1 MINDKN
7 SRLVIEVFLFLTDKL
22 GSTPKRTKTEDVV
35 NTDENTAIS
44 EFCESD
50 NVKIELN
57 EDEDIDEMEII
68 KIEVPENCIFDTY
81 PCKRQRMEE
90 MDSGQ
95 QSQFHITNSS
105 INEEKLE
112 TCSKENIKTP
122 NGSKMAGEY
131 SSTPLM
137 PARYFSLSS
146 SRIMCMKALLY
157 TRCMPRLRAPALT
170 GHKNL
175 KP

>member
-1 MINDKN
+1 MINDNN

-22 GSTPKRTKTEDVV
+22 GSTPKSTKTEDVV

-44 EFCESD
+44 EFCESN
-50 NVKIELN
+50 NVKIEFN
-57 EDEDIDEMEII
+57 EDDDIEIIKRDDDIDEMEII
-68 KIEVPENCIFDTY
+68 KIEVPENCISDTY

-131 SSTPLM
+131 S
-137 PARYFSLSS
+137 
-146 SRIMCMKALLY
+146 LLKKY
-157 TRCMPRLRAPALT
+157 GNKTEKDERKLP
-170 GHKNL
+170 HQ
-175 KP
+175 